1 MEQVFQNMLTITGAI
16 FTAIIGMVEEKPL
29 HNKDFMDKFSDPE
42 DKKKLDE
49 AVQSLKNSK
58 ETETTITLKNNEKI
72 TVVIK

>member
-1 MEQVFQNMLTITGAI
+1 MLTIIRDI
-16 FTAIIGMVEEKPL
+16 FTTIIRMVEEKPL

-58 ETETTITLKNNEKI
+58 ETETTITLKNNEEI
-72 TVVIK
+72 TIVVK